1 LGRFLAVPDISFLAM
16 PLGLS
21 WHDYNESLVERG
33 RIIFDLGFA
42 SSWKKEL
49 QSMNKHKLGRP
60 FDFPNSYIEFLS
72 FLKVGFD
79 IPYRMV
85 EGAVD
90 ALSEYISFIQGICF
104 TQIRRRMIRLLKG
117 KKPSEIVGDL
127 GANRQKEEEP
137 ITVVVDSTGLT
148 TTSKGSYIEAKGKKE
163 KRKYLK
169 LHILADKKTGKIAG
183 FRVTTER
190 TGDSRKFVPLVKEV
204 SKKRKISKAY
214 ADATYDSR
222 KNFNLLDELGI
233 EPAIKIRKNA
243 TTKSLGC
250 HLRKK
255 EAILVKQLGFKGW
268 KELKDYGK
276 RWIAEIVFSSFKRVL
291 GEALRSK
298 RFLTQKAEASLKV
311 MLYNRFL
318 SV

>member
-1 LGRFLAVPDISFLAM
+1 M
-16 PLGLS
+16 PLGMS

-49 QSMNKHKLGRP
+49 KSMNKDKVGRP

-90 ALSEYISFIQGICF
+90 ALSEYISFIQDICF
-104 TQIRRRMIRLLKG
+104 TQIRRRMVRLMKG
-117 KKPSEIVGDL
+117 KKPAEIVRE
-127 GANRQKEEEP
+127 AKEDEEP
-137 ITVVVDSTGLT
+137 ITAIVDSTGLT
-148 TTSKGSYIEAKGKKE
+148 TTTKGAYIEDKWKKE
-163 KRKYLK
+163 KRKFVR
-169 LHILADKKTGKIAG
+169 LHILADKKTRKIAG
-183 FRVTTER
+183 FRVTSER
-190 TGDSRKFVPLVKEV
+190 TGDSTKFVPLVKEA
-204 SKKRKISKAY
+204 SKKNKIAKLYGDTA
-214 ADATYDSR
+214 YDSR
-222 KNFNLLDELGI
+222 KNFNLLDELKI

-243 TTKSLGC
+243 RTRSRGSPLRREETVLTKRLG
-250 HLRKK
+250 L
-255 EAILVKQLGFKGW
+255 EGW
-268 KELKDYGK
+268 KKLKDYGK
-276 RWIAEIVFSSFKRVL
+276 RWIVEIVFSSFKRVL

-298 RFLTQKAEASLKV
+298 KFLCQRAEASFKV

-318 SV
+318 SA

>member
-1 LGRFLAVPDISFLAM
+1 M

-49 QSMNKHKLGRP
+49 VSMNKHKVGRP
-60 FDFPNSYIEFLS
+60 FDFPDSYIEFLS

-90 ALSEYISFIQGICF
+90 ELSEYISFIRDICF
-104 TQIRRRMIRLLKG
+104 TQIRRRMVRLMKG
-117 KKPSEIVGDL
+117 KKPSEIIVQAHDDD
-127 GANRQKEEEP
+127 NKDKEP
-137 ITVVVDSTGLT
+137 ITAVVDSTGLT
-148 TTSKGSYIEAKGKKE
+148 TTNKGSYIEDKWKKE
-163 KRKYLK
+163 KRKFIK
-169 LHILADKKTGKIAG
+169 LHIMADRKTKKIVG
-183 FRVTTER
+183 FRVTSER
-190 TGDSRKFVPLVKEV
+190 TGDSKKFIPLVKEV
-204 SKKRKISKAY
+204 SKKKKIEKAY
-214 ADATYDSR
+214 ADTMYDSR
-222 KNFNLLDELGI
+222 KNFNLLKEKGI
-233 EPAIKIRKNA
+233 EPAIKVRKNA
-243 TTKSLGC
+243 RTLARGSPLRREETVLTKKLG
-250 HLRKK
+250 L
-255 EAILVKQLGFKGW
+255 EGW
-268 KELKDYGK
+268 KQLKDYGQ
-276 RWIAEIVFSSFKRVL
+276 RWIVEIVFSSFKRVL

-298 RFLTQKAEASLKV
+298 KFISQKAEASLKV

>member
-1 LGRFLAVPDISFLAM
+1 M

-42 SSWKKEL
+42 DSWKKEL
-49 QSMNKHKLGRP
+49 KSMNKRKVGRP
-60 FDFPNSYIEFLS
+60 FDFPDSYIEFLS

-90 ALSEYISFIQGICF
+90 ELSEYISFIHDICF
-104 TQIRRRMIRLLKG
+104 TQIRRRMVRLMKG
-117 KKPSEIVGDL
+117 KKPSEIIVPAHDD
-127 GANRQKEEEP
+127 KEKEDP

-148 TTSKGSYIEAKGKKE
+148 TTNKGSYIEDKWKKE
-163 KRKYLK
+163 KRKFIK
-169 LHILADKKTGKIAG
+169 LHIMADRKTKKIVG
-183 FRVTTER
+183 FRVTSER
-190 TGDSRKFVPLVKEV
+190 TGDSKKFIPLVKEV
-204 SKKRKISKAY
+204 SKKKKIEKAY
-214 ADATYDSR
+214 ADTMYDSR
-222 KNFNLLDELGI
+222 KNFNLLKEKGI
-233 EPAIKIRKNA
+233 EPAIKVRKNA
-243 TTKSLGC
+243 RTLARGSPLRREETVLTKKLG
-250 HLRKK
+250 L
-255 EAILVKQLGFKGW
+255 EGW
-268 KELKDYGK
+268 KQLKDYGQ
-276 RWIAEIVFSSFKRVL
+276 RWIVEIVFSSFKRVL

-298 RFLTQKAEASLKV
+298 KFISQKAEASLKV

>member
-1 LGRFLAVPDISFLAM
+1 M

-42 SSWKKEL
+42 DSWKKEL
-49 QSMNKHKLGRP
+49 KSMNKRKVGRP
-60 FDFPNSYIEFLS
+60 FDFPDAYIEFLS

-90 ALSEYISFIQGICF
+90 ELSEYISFIHDICF
-104 TQIRRRMIRLLKG
+104 TQIRRRMVRLMKG
-117 KKPSEIVGDL
+117 KKPSEIIVPAHDD
-127 GANRQKEEEP
+127 KEKEDP

-148 TTSKGSYIEAKGKKE
+148 TTNKGSYIEDKWKKE
-163 KRKYLK
+163 KRKFIK
-169 LHILADKKTGKIAG
+169 LHIMADRKTKKIVG
-183 FRVTTER
+183 FRVTSER
-190 TGDSRKFVPLVKEV
+190 TGDSKKFIPLVKEV
-204 SKKRKISKAY
+204 SKKKKIEKAY
-214 ADATYDSR
+214 ADTMYDSR
-222 KNFNLLDELGI
+222 KNFNLLKEKGI
-233 EPAIKIRKNA
+233 EPAIKVRKNA
-243 TTKSLGC
+243 RTLARGSPLRRYETVLTKKLG
-250 HLRKK
+250 L
-255 EAILVKQLGFKGW
+255 EGW
-268 KELKDYGK
+268 KQLKDYGQ
-276 RWIAEIVFSSFKRVL
+276 RWIVEIVFSSFKRVL

-298 RFLTQKAEASLKV
+298 KFISQKAEASLKV

>member
-1 LGRFLAVPDISFLAM
+1 M

-42 SSWKKEL
+42 DSWKKEL
-49 QSMNKHKLGRP
+49 KSMNKRKVGRP
-60 FDFPNSYIEFLS
+60 FDFPDSYIEFLS

-90 ALSEYISFIQGICF
+90 ELSEYISFIHDICF
-104 TQIRRRMIRLLKG
+104 TQIRRRMVRLMKG
-117 KKPSEIVGDL
+117 KKPSEIIVPAHDD
-127 GANRQKEEEP
+127 KEKEDP

-148 TTSKGSYIEAKGKKE
+148 TTNKGSYIEDKWKKE
-163 KRKYLK
+163 KRKFIK
-169 LHILADKKTGKIAG
+169 LHIIADRKTKKIVG
-183 FRVTTER
+183 FRVTSER
-190 TGDSRKFVPLVKEV
+190 TGDSKKFIPLVKEV
-204 SKKRKISKAY
+204 SKKKKIEKAY
-214 ADATYDSR
+214 ADTMYDSR
-222 KNFNLLDELGI
+222 KNFNLLKEKGI
-233 EPAIKIRKNA
+233 EPAIKVRKNA
-243 TTKSLGC
+243 RTLARGSPLRREETVLTKKLG
-250 HLRKK
+250 L
-255 EAILVKQLGFKGW
+255 EGW
-268 KELKDYGK
+268 KQLKDYGQ
-276 RWIAEIVFSSFKRVL
+276 RWIVEIVFSSFKRVL

-298 RFLTQKAEASLKV
+298 KFISQKAEASLKV